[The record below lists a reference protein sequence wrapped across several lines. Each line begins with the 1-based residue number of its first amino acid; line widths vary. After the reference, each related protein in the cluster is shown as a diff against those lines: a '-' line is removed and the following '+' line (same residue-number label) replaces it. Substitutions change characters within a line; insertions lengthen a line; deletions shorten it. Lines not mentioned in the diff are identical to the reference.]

1 MTYRPKAV
9 DLIRHPVI
17 TVGPDDTL
25 QVAID
30 TMISNCVT
38 CLPVVSLSHH
48 LLGILTQGDIL
59 RRTETRSPET
69 RPRWPALLT
78 GSIETARRPSRKVR
92 DVMTSSVISAPADAS
107 LKLLLTL
114 MNAHCIK
121 QVPIVE
127 RGALLGLA
135 SRVDVLDRAPS
146 SWSIA
151 AFLCPA

>member
-17 TVGPDDTL
+17 TIGPDDTL
-25 QVAID
+25 QMAID
-30 TMISNCVT
+30 TMIDHCVT
-38 CLPVVSLSHH
+38 CLPVVSRSHH

-59 RRTETRSPET
+59 RRTETRLPET
-69 RPRWPALLT
+69 RSRRRALLT
-78 GSIETARRPSRKVR
+78 GSIETARRPCRKVR
-92 DVMTSSVISAPADAS
+92 DVMTSSVISAPTDTS
-107 LKLLLTL
+107 LKLLLAL
-114 MNAHCIK
+114 MNAHCIE

-135 SRVDVLDRAPS
+135 CRVDLLDRAPS